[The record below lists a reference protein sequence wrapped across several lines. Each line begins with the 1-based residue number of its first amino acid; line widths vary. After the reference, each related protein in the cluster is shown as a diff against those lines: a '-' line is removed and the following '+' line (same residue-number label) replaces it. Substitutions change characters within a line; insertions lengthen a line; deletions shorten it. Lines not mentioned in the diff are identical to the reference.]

1 MLPDFEAKAQ
11 SEDIT
16 LAISTAPQLLAAV
29 ACEAM
34 TYMVIPA
41 NFS

>member
-16 LAISTAPQLLAAV
+16 PAISTAPYILAAV

-34 TYMVIPA
+34 TYIWCTAFPV
-41 NFS
+41 